1 MMNEEWK
8 PIKNHENEYEISNL
22 GRVRSLDRYIKSA
35 NSKTGLQFKKGQI
48 LKQKLNK
55 VNGYMM
61 IILWKDNKQKGYNI
75 HRLVAEH
82 FLPIKEG
89 KNTVNH
95 IDGDKTNNR
104 VDNLEWV
111 SYGENLAHAYKKLE
125 RPINKRS
132 LYKQSIYYMNREGVV
147 KLVDSIE
154 QGSRETGVSPTQIR
168 RLLDTNKFCRR
179 GFLFSTVKPSVEDIE
194 RVDSN

>member
-1 MMNEEWK
+1 MNEEWK
-8 PIKNHENEYEISNL
+8 PIKNYENEYEISNF
-22 GRVRSLDRYIKSA
+22 GRVRSFDRYIRSA

-55 VNGYMM
+55 ANGYKM
-61 IILWKDNKQKGYNI
+61 ITLWKNNKQRGYNI

-82 FLPIKEG
+82 FLPMENG

-95 IDGDKTNNR
+95 INGDKTDNR

-111 SYGENLAHAYKKLE
+111 SYGDNLSHSYKHLE

-132 LYKQSIYYMNREGVV
+132 LYKQAIYYMDKEGNI
-147 KLVDSIE
+147 KLAESIE
-154 QGSRETGVSPTQIR
+154 QGSRETDVSPTQIR
-168 RLLDTNKFCRR
+168 RLLDTNKFCRK
-179 GFLFSTVKPSVEDIE
+179 GFLFSTIKPSVEDIE